1 MCIFIRSFFLQ
12 TARFVY
18 ACDTDL
24 CPRLPSFIFWKV
36 IAEKTLT
43 IFFRTDRTALKRNF
57 LHLNGKLCAA
67 LLRGLFC
74 LNEKAEE
81 AVAPPAEIYL
91 NYHLCRIRIFPLPR
105 IKRILFRPVFLF
117 YPRRAFSPRRRRNYP
132 NRVFS
137 FVSMGGSFRFTRS
150 FITFSF
156 AEILPRFLIR
166 DARSFAFA
174 AFFSRDA
181 AHAQ

>member
-1 MCIFIRSFFLQ
+1 MPAIYGS
-12 TARFVY
+12 
-18 ACDTDL
+18 
-24 CPRLPSFIFWKV
+24 LPAF
-36 IAEKTLT
+36 AELYILKSYRRKNVND
-43 IFFRTDRTALKRNF
+43 FFRTDRGALKRNF

-81 AVAPPAEIYL
+81 AVAPPAEVYL
-91 NYHLCRIRIFPLPR
+91 NCHLCRMRIFPLPR

-117 YPRRAFSPRRRRNYP
+117 YPRRRRNYP

-150 FITFSF
+150 FIAFSF
-156 AEILPRFLIR
+156 AEILPRFFL
-166 DARSFAFA
+166 APHALSLLPLSFPAT
-174 AFFSRDA
+174 RLMRNKP
-181 AHAQ
+181 QLNPR

>member
-1 MCIFIRSFFLQ
+1 MPAIYGS
-12 TARFVY
+12 
-18 ACDTDL
+18 
-24 CPRLPSFIFWKV
+24 LPAFAQLYILKSYRRKNV
-36 IAEKTLT
+36 ND
-43 IFFRTDRTALKRNF
+43 FFRTDRGALKRNF

-81 AVAPPAEIYL
+81 AVAPPAEVYL
-91 NYHLCRIRIFPLPR
+91 NYHLCRMRIFPLPR

-117 YPRRAFSPRRRRNYP
+117 YPRRALFPHNRRNYP

-150 FITFSF
+150 FIAFSF

-166 DARSFAFA
+166 AARSFAFA